1 MTTVFSISG
10 SLFSRTI
17 SLNEIEEIK
26 NAKNPSEIKK
36 LWDKIADWFCGTDK
50 ENAKKALFV
59 LLNNDDIDIKID
71 AFYQLKAMASPAFQ
85 EAFTYTTAINDTE
98 FTVNL
103 SIGALFSTDE
113 IAMESEKINL
123 SDHIKTF
130 TNKCFSDDDY
140 NIDFYQTK
148 LDVPRSEVY
157 FYNANNNKTQ
167 FKIEDLPSL
176 ESKISK
182 EQKIP
187 LNVALSQI
195 GMNDIRAQINQLSK
209 EMPLAGNLSHKIYFS
224 LDEKGNISVEIH
236 LFQNLDPSLHSVY
249 QEYFPDLKYPC
260 LHAKTQ
266 VNIASNGNCDIVEI
280 TLSYPRVK
288 LPPPHIFTPA

>member
-17 SLNEIEEIK
+17 TLDEIEGVK
-26 NAKNPSEIKK
+26 NAKNQNEIKS
-36 LWDKIADWFCGTDK
+36 LWGKIADWFCGTDK
-50 ENAKKALFV
+50 ENAKKALFE

-71 AFYQLKAMASPAFQ
+71 AFYQLKAMASPAFK
-85 EAFTYTTAINDTE
+85 EAFTYTTAVNDTE

-103 SIGALFSTDE
+103 SIGALFSTGE
-113 IAMESEKINL
+113 IAMESEKIDL

-130 TNKCFSDDDY
+130 TDKCFSDDDY
-140 NIDFYQTK
+140 NMDFYQTK
-148 LDVPRSEVY
+148 LDLPRSKVY
-157 FYNANNNKTQ
+157 FYNANNNKTR
-167 FKIEDLPSL
+167 FTIEDLQSL

-195 GMNDIRAQINQLSK
+195 AMNDIRAQINQLSK
-209 EMPLAGNLSHKIYFS
+209 EMPLAGNLSNKIYFS
-224 LDEKGNISVEIH
+224 LDERGNISVEIH
-236 LFQNLDPSLHSVY
+236 IFQNLDPDLHSAH
-249 QEYFPDLKYPC
+249 QEHFPDLKYPC
-260 LHAKTQ
+260 LHAKAQ
-266 VNIASNGNCDIVEI
+266 VNIASNGNCGIVEI
-280 TLSYPRVK
+280 TLSYPKVK